1 MEASAMK
8 SRIVIAVAT
17 ILIML
22 PGIAFGAA
30 KAEPPKITSIK
41 FSAPSPLK
49 AGDTITVEMT
59 GTPGCNAA
67 FGVKDFIGIEKM
79 QEVSQGIYKGT
90 AVVPKDKIALNAPL
104 VGYLGKDGVHAPP
117 MQASRLINVT
127 GSGQQKQT
135 APPLG
140 FAQGGVVQPDKLPK
154 PEPAPKEVKKDP
166 APATPAKSAVVVSKP
181 GKVVISS
188 PADGARV
195 RSTLTVIGIADPG
208 SAVRVEVT
216 YSNRLSGILKLAGQV
231 VSQNVTAGKNGEF
244 KMGPVALDG
253 PLSTNGLVF
262 TVKAYYPDRTD
273 HGTALIKVKQ

>member
-1 MEASAMK
+1 MK
-8 SRIVIAVAT
+8 SRIVITLTMFVMIASA
-17 ILIML
+17 
-22 PGIAFGAA
+22 AFGAA

-49 AGDTITVEMT
+49 AGDVITVDMV

-67 FGVKDFIGIEKM
+67 FGVKDFMAVEKM
-79 QEVSQGIYKGT
+79 REVSNGVYKGT
-90 AVVPKDKIALNAPL
+90 AVVPKDKVALNAPL

-117 MQASRLINVT
+117 MQASRLINVEIADK
-127 GSGQQKQT
+127 QKQT

-154 PEPAPKEVKKDP
+154 PEPAPKEVKEVKKEAAAP
-166 APATPAKSAVVVSKP
+166 PATSVTATRKP
-181 GKVVISS
+181 GQVVISS
-188 PADGARV
+188 PADGASV
-195 RSTLTVIGIADPG
+195 RSALTVTGVADTA
-208 SAVRVEVT
+208 SAVRVEIT

-253 PLSTNGLVF
+253 PLSTSGLVF
-262 TVKAYYPDRTD
+262 TVKAYYPDRPD
-273 HGTALIKVKQ
+273 HGTALIRVKQ

>member
-1 MEASAMK
+1 MK

-17 ILIML
+17 IIIML
-22 PGIAFGAA
+22 PGIGFGAA

-49 AGDTITVEMT
+49 AGDVITVDMA

-79 QEVSQGIYKGT
+79 REVSQGVYRGT
-90 AVVPKDKIALNAPL
+90 AIVPKDKVALNAPL
-104 VGYLGKDGVHAPP
+104 VGYLGKDGAHAPP

-127 GSGQQKQT
+127 GSTQQKQP
-135 APPLG
+135 APPLSP
-140 FAQGGVVQPDKLPK
+140 AQGGVVQPDKLPK

-166 APATPAKSAVVVSKP
+166 TPAPTVPAVSATAVIKP
-181 GKVVISS
+181 GRVVISS
-188 PADGARV
+188 PADGASV
-195 RSTLTVIGIADPG
+195 RNTLTITGVADPA
-208 SAVRVEVT
+208 SSVRVEIT

-231 VSQNVTAGKNGEF
+231 ASQNLTTGKQGEF

-253 PLSTNGLVF
+253 PLSTSGLVF
-262 TVKAYYPDRTD
+262 TIKAYYPERSD
-273 HGTALIKVKQ
+273 HGTTLIRVKQ